1 LIINLKNLKKYN
13 QIQSKIC
20 IIGAGTV
27 GLFLANQ
34 LRVNKIPV
42 TILEA
47 GEESIKNNISS
58 SFNYEFTNA
67 TYGKD
72 ILKKKHLLG
81 GTSTL
86 WGGQMLPLQ
95 KSDIINR
102 NYINLKSWVIKY
114 KEIEKFFP
122 IITNFFQFEFLKE
135 KLKTNSEII
144 SKKKNFFLVN
154 KIFNLRFSTF
164 MSPKITNFYKLFEKN
179 IREDSEQKTYI
190 NAKVIKINNVKNKNS
205 KNNFSIN
212 NIIAKSSNGNILEVK
227 TDIVVICCGT
237 LESTRLLL
245 IYNQDNN
252 NFLKR
257 QGSPLGNYF
266 SELLSI
272 KCGEFKIK
280 DWDEFVL
287 HFSPI
292 IKKGLI
298 HSKRFELKAKLQ
310 KKYKIGSAYCNFIFV
325 HYENYWLK
333 YLRTLFIRKI
343 KLESIISI
351 LLSGPLIIKDT
362 YNFLINRIF
371 KKFIWFTKPSKIL
384 FLVNV
389 EQIPNFN
396 NKIYIKKRNFNNKEG
411 KLTIDWKIRTKDLNS
426 IKIISKLFNKAW
438 INSSLTNI
446 ADLKITLTDTNLIKK
461 IIKEGNHPI
470 GTIRIGSSKKESV
483 LDKNL
488 KVWGVNNLYV
498 CSTSIFPSSGSS
510 NTGFFLLALT
520 ARLAK
525 YLKKNLNN

>member
-1 LIINLKNLKKYN
+1 MIINLKDLKKYN
-13 QIQSKIC
+13 RIQSKIC

-34 LRVNKIPV
+34 LRLNKIPV

-47 GEESIKNNISS
+47 GEENIKNNISS
-58 SFNYEFTNA
+58 SFNYEFTNS

-81 GTSTL
+81 GASTL

-122 IITNFFQFEFLKE
+122 IITKFFQFEFLKE
-135 KLKTNSEII
+135 KLKQNNELIY
-144 SKKKNFFLVN
+144 KKKKFFLGN
-154 KIFNLRFSTF
+154 KIFDVRFSTF
-164 MSPKITNFYKLFEKN
+164 MSPKLINFYKLFEKN

-190 NAKVIKINNVKNKNS
+190 NAKVLKIDNVKNKNP
-205 KNNFSIN
+205 KKNFSIQ

-227 TDIVVICCGT
+227 TDIAVICCGT

-245 IYNQDNN
+245 IYNEDNN

-266 SELLSI
+266 SDLLSI

-280 DWDEFVL
+280 DWDQFVL

-292 IKKGLI
+292 IKKRLI

-325 HYENYWLK
+325 HNKNYWLEH
-333 YLRTLFIRKI
+333 LRALFLKKK
-343 KLESIISI
+343 KLKSIISI
-351 LLSGPLIIKDT
+351 IISGPLIIKDS

-371 KKFIWFTKPSKIL
+371 KKFVWFTKPSKIL

-396 NKIYIKKRNFNNKEG
+396 NTIYIKKRNFTNKE
-411 KLTIDWKIRTKDLNS
+411 KKITVDWKIRAKDLSS

-438 INSSLTNI
+438 INSNLANI
-446 ADLKITLTDTNLIKK
+446 ADLKITLPDTNRIKK

-470 GTIRIGSSKKESV
+470 GTIRIGSNKKESV
-483 LDKNL
+483 LNKNL
-488 KVWGVNNLYV
+488 KVWDVNNLYV
-498 CSTSIFPSSGSS
+498 CSRSVFPSSGSS

-525 YLKKNLNN
+525 HLKKNLNN

>member
-34 LRVNKIPV
+34 LRLNKIPV

-47 GEESIKNNISS
+47 GEEHIKNNINS
-58 SFNYEFTNA
+58 SFSYEFTNSI
-67 TYGKD
+67 YGND
-72 ILKKKHLLG
+72 ILKKKNLLG
-81 GTSTL
+81 GASTL

-122 IITNFFQFEFLKE
+122 IITKFFQFEFLKE
-135 KLKTNSEII
+135 KLKKNNELIY
-144 SKKKNFFLVN
+144 KKKKFFLGN
-154 KIFNLRFSTF
+154 KIFDLRFSTF
-164 MSPKITNFYKLFEKN
+164 MSPKLINFYRLFEKN

-190 NAKVIKINNVKNKNS
+190 NAKVLKIDNVKNKNS
-205 KNNFSIN
+205 KKNFSIK

-227 TDIVVICCGT
+227 TDIAVICCGT

-245 IYNQDNN
+245 IYNEDNN

-266 SELLSI
+266 SDLLSI
-272 KCGEFKIK
+272 KCGELKIK
-280 DWDEFVL
+280 DWDQFVS

-292 IKKGLI
+292 IKKRLI

-310 KKYKIGSAYCNFIFV
+310 KKYKIGSAYCNFIFI
-325 HYENYWLK
+325 HDKKYFLK
-333 YLRTLFIRKI
+333 NLKKLLQRKKI
-343 KLESIISI
+343 VQLITFVLKFS
-351 LLSGPLIIKDT
+351 PLIIKDMC
-362 YNFLINRIF
+362 NFLIYRIF
-371 KKFIWFTKPSKIL
+371 KKFVWFTRSSKIL

-396 NKIYIKKRNFNNKEG
+396 NKIYIKKKNFNKKDK
-411 KLTIDWKIRTKDLNS
+411 KLTIDWKIRTKDITT
-426 IKIISKLFNKAW
+426 IKTNLRLFHTAW
-438 INSSLTNI
+438 INSRLNKI
-446 ADLKITLTDTNLIKK
+446 ADLKITLLDTKLIKLK
-461 IIKEGNHPI
+461 IKEGYHPI
-470 GTIRIGSSKKESV
+470 GTIRIGSNKKVSV

-488 KVWGVNNLYV
+488 KVWGVNNLFV
-498 CSTSIFPSSGSS
+498 CSTAIFPSSGSS

-520 ARLAK
+520 ARLAQHLREK
-525 YLKKNLNN
+525 I